1 MFGIV
6 ATGSGFSGCSFLLCS
21 PAFFTE
27 QKPPFWRAKRG
38 FLVYK
43 SMVFEVQKGG
53 FVFRMRNNHE
63 INELRTSY
71 DNVADG
77 LR

>member
-1 MFGIV
+1 MLGIV
-6 ATGSGFSGCSFLLCS
+6 ATGSGFLGCSFLLCS

-53 FVFRMRNNHE
+53 FCFQN
-63 INELRTSY
+63 
-71 DNVADG
+71 A
-77 LR
+77 

>member
-21 PAFFTE
+21 PAFFYRVKPLFGV
-27 QKPPFWRAKRG
+27 QKGG
-38 FLVYK
+38 FLCFK

-53 FVFRMRNNHE
+53 FCFQN
-63 INELRTSY
+63 
-71 DNVADG
+71 A
-77 LR
+77 